1 MIVIS
6 NSSALINLVIIGRL
20 DLLREKFGEIIVPQ
34 AVWQEVVIE
43 GAGKPGAKEVER
55 ANWIRVEEVTNKPL
69 VQLLEQKLD
78 DGESEAIA
86 LALEVGADLVL
97 LDERD
102 ARDTAESLGLDILGV
117 IGILIWAKK
126 KGLILSLQ
134 DELDQLR
141 NVAKFRFNDKLYRRA
156 LAEVGDCLLYTSP
169 SPRD

>member
-1 MIVIS
+1 VIVIS

-141 NVAKFRFNDKLYRRA
+141 NVAKFRFNDKLYRRV
-156 LAEVGDCLLYTSP
+156 LAEVGEVSGKQ
-169 SPRD
+169 

>member
-141 NVAKFRFNDKLYRRA
+141 NVAKFRFNDKLYRRV
-156 LAEVGDCLLYTSP
+156 LAEVGEVSGKQ
-169 SPRD
+169 

>member
-43 GAGKPGAKEVER
+43 SAGKPGAKEVER

-156 LAEVGDCLLYTSP
+156 LAEVGEVS
-169 SPRD
+169 SKQ

>member
-6 NSSALINLVIIGRL
+6 NSSALINLVIIERL

-55 ANWIRVEEVTNKPL
+55 ANWIRVKEVTNKPL

-141 NVAKFRFNDKLYRRA
+141 NVAKFRFNDELYRRV
-156 LAEVGDCLLYTSP
+156 LAEVGEVSGKQ
-169 SPRD
+169 

>member
-20 DLLREKFGEIIVPQ
+20 GLLREKFGEIIVPQ

-78 DGESEAIA
+78 DEESEAIA

-141 NVAKFRFNDKLYRRA
+141 NVAKFRFNDELYRRV
-156 LAEVGDCLLYTSP
+156 LAEVGEVSGKQ
-169 SPRD
+169 

>member
-141 NVAKFRFNDKLYRRA
+141 NVAKFRFNDELYRRV
-156 LAEVGDCLLYTSP
+156 LAEVGEVSGKQ
-169 SPRD
+169 

>member
-1 MIVIS
+1 VIVIS

-141 NVAKFRFNDKLYRRA
+141 NVAKFRFNDELYRRV
-156 LAEVGDCLLYTSP
+156 LAEVGEVSGKQ
-169 SPRD
+169 

>member
-1 MIVIS
+1 MRVIVIS

-141 NVAKFRFNDKLYRRA
+141 NVAKFRFNDKLYRRV
-156 LAEVGDCLLYTSP
+156 LAEVGEVSGKQ
-169 SPRD
+169 